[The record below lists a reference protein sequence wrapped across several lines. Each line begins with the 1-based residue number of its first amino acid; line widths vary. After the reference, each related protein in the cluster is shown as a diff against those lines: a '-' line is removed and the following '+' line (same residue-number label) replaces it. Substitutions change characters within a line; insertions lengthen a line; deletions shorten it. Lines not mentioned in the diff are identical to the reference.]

1 MQDSQSKNVKMT
13 IDDLALSNAH
23 YRFVIQNTVTEL
35 FWNDLLESWFSSQC
49 AATPYNDELHAK
61 FEIERIK
68 RLWNT
73 TDSLEVRIT
82 DEQNKQ

>member
-1 MQDSQSKNVKMT
+1 MIEQLSLSDSPYK
-13 IDDLALSNAH
+13 
-23 YRFVIQNTVTEL
+23 FVILNTVTGL
-35 FWNDLLESWFSSQC
+35 FWSDLLESWFSSQC
-49 AATPYNDELHAK
+49 AATHYNDELHAK

-82 DEQNKQ
+82 DEQNKQQS